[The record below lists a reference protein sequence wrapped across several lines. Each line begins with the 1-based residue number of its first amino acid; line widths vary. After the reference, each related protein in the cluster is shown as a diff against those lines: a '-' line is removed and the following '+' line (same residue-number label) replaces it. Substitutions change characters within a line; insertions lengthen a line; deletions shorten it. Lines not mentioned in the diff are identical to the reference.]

1 MYGAKKNGLSVALN
15 PSGNIH
21 LLLEDRNPDAV
32 VVLSDGVNEFQAPG
46 RIFDAMDV
54 SLESL
59 LSTVKSMSIR
69 LNGSETHIISM
80 TGFRSV
86 TSYLRWVA
94 ASQNYAALPRDW
106 PIPGG
111 AVIVQSAIT
120 QPSSW
125 NVVGLENAN
134 LPLNAD
140 AAVVPTNL
148 GMDESD
154 KSNASLETIS
164 IRQTDVL
171 WSLAAEISALGQLLG
186 RRGDQPKESSLE
198 MVEPT
203 KIVEPIAS
211 SNQTANFRSPDLDL
225 RNEMEL
231 IRQDNAT
238 IAQELRALRRVL
250 LAPSSDGGNPQP
262 SSFSGQRPA
271 DQNSAQI
278 SSLVP
283 LPTNTGKDIGVQDI
297 GMLINTL
304 TQPVKNSPTMN
315 HSTEKQIEEIVS
327 NYVAQLLI
335 QRREIEPAQEHAK
348 PTSAQAVVAAIVET
362 PLATNT
368 NLPLPK
374 SVNLGSDPIPFS
386 VGLPVQKQRSAPT
399 VDELLKLERQII
411 QDLLVEFETSAVE
424 RSGALAQN
432 LADAQTDY
440 IPLAEYFKRK
450 TE

>member
-1 MYGAKKNGLSVALN
+1 
-15 PSGNIH
+15 
-21 LLLEDRNPDAV
+21 
-32 VVLSDGVNEFQAPG
+32 VLSDGVNEFQAPG

-238 IAQELRALRRVL
+238 IAQELRALRRV
-250 LAPSSDGGNPQP
+250 
-262 SSFSGQRPA
+262 F
-271 DQNSAQI
+271 
-278 SSLVP
+278 
-283 LPTNTGKDIGVQDI
+283 
-297 GMLINTL
+297 
-304 TQPVKNSPTMN
+304 
-315 HSTEKQIEEIVS
+315 
-327 NYVAQLLI
+327 
-335 QRREIEPAQEHAK
+335 
-348 PTSAQAVVAAIVET
+348 
-362 PLATNT
+362 
-368 NLPLPK
+368 
-374 SVNLGSDPIPFS
+374 
-386 VGLPVQKQRSAPT
+386 
-399 VDELLKLERQII
+399 
-411 QDLLVEFETSAVE
+411 
-424 RSGALAQN
+424 
-432 LADAQTDY
+432 
-440 IPLAEYFKRK
+440 
-450 TE
+450 